1 MKHLPAYLCAAVL
14 AVSALPAVAATLVD
28 TGVQVGNNGGGGTLG
43 TANYLA
49 GQFSLSSAAKI
60 GSVQAFIA
68 SYNAPNTIRVNLRSD
83 AAGTPGAALF
93 TSQFDTLAGASN
105 GMWQGLGGLDWAL
118 SAGTYWVSLENLTG
132 GAAYTP
138 YHVPS
143 PLGAYAFSPDAG
155 ASWTAQPSLF
165 GLRIE
170 DTAGAVPEPATWAMM
185 ILGLGLTAAAMRRS
199 PQQARGK
206 ACAPLARA

>member
-1 MKHLPAYLCAAVL
+1 MKHVAALLSAAVL
-14 AVSALPAVAATLVD
+14 AASALPAAAATLVD
-28 TGVQVGNNGGGGTLG
+28 TGTQVGNNGGGGTLG
-43 TANYLA
+43 TGNYLA
-49 GQFSLSSAAKI
+49 GRFSLASAANI
-60 GSVQAFIA
+60 GSIHAFIA
-68 SYNAPNTIRVNLRSD
+68 SYNVPNTIRVNLRSD
-83 AAGTPGAALF
+83 AAGSPGGALF
-93 TSQFDTLAGASN
+93 TSQFDTFAGASN

-138 YHVPS
+138 YHVPN

-155 ASWTAQPSLF
+155 ASWTPQRSLF

-170 DTAGAVPEPATWAMM
+170 DAPAAVPEPATWALM

-199 PQQARGK
+199 RRQAFPSLHP
-206 ACAPLARA
+206 A